1 MFAHIEGRVCEKSA
15 GELVIDAGG
24 VGYLLLC
31 PGSTVA
37 KAPAKGEIMRCYT
50 HLSVRDDAM
59 ELFGFATREE
69 REMFRR
75 LGTVSGVGPRTALG
89 ILSALSVR
97 DLSLALLTGDTAM
110 LARAPGV
117 GRKTA
122 QRLVL
127 ELKDKIEQQDV
138 DMADGVR
145 PIPENA
151 DITALAVQ
159 ALMALGYTSSEAS
172 RAVSAV
178 RDRADTV
185 DALILMAL
193 KGLGG

>member
-1 MFAHIEGRVCEKSA
+1 MFAHIEGRVCEKGA

-37 KAPAKGEIMRCYT
+37 NAPAKGEVMRCYT

-59 ELFGFATREE
+59 ELFGFATRDE

-75 LGTVSGVGPRTALG
+75 LGTVSGIGPRTALG

-97 DLSLALLTGDTAM
+97 DLTLALLTGDAAM

-122 QRLVL
+122 QRLIL
-127 ELKDKIEQQDV
+127 ELKDKIEQQDL
-138 DMADGVR
+138 DIADGVR

-151 DITALAVQ
+151 DITVEAVQ
-159 ALMALGYTSSEAS
+159 ALMALGYTGVEAN

-178 RDRADTV
+178 RDRAVTV